1 MSDGGELFA
10 SDVRIVF
17 STAPDTEA
25 ALRLGRTLVE
35 ERLAA
40 CVNVVPGVRSI
51 YRWREAVEEAEEVML
66 VLKTTAAAA
75 PALAARLAALHPYEV
90 PEVLA
95 IEPAAGAEA
104 YLGWIGES
112 VTTPAR

>member
-1 MSDGGELFA
+1 MSESGELFA
-10 SDVRIVF
+10 SDVRIVL
-17 STAPDTEA
+17 STAPDAEA
-25 ALRLGRTLVE
+25 ALRIGRALVE
-35 ERLAA
+35 ERQAA

-51 YRWREAVEEAEEVML
+51 YRWQDAIEATDEVML

-95 IEPAAGAEA
+95 LEPAAGAEA

-112 VTTPAR
+112 VTAPVR